1 MLTRIRKRSKE
12 IYFGD
17 IRAQLGAY
25 RRSKVSFGDLKTKSA
40 ANIVLKT
47 PSSARTQE
55 AREIKTYLS
64 LPSRTRRFL
73 YCYDADFFFF
83 LIKKSF
89 LRDEREKYLTGRIYA
104 RLPAGS
110 RAPEPA
116 FWWCWGGGKGDARGK
131 RRCRSPGV
139 RSGARARSL
148 PTSERPCWRPGR
160 RLPASKSAP
169 RSSPRRGA
177 LPSCCSHSA
186 GCFPESQT

>member
-83 LIKKSF
+83 FNKKV
-89 LRDEREKYLTGRIYA
+89 LPTGREGEIFNWPHLRA
-104 RLPAGS
+104 TPCWQQSSGAG
-110 RAPEPA
+110 
-116 FWWCWGGGKGDARGK
+116 FLVVLGGGKGDARGK

-160 RLPASKSAP
+160 RLPASTSAP

>member
-116 FWWCWGGGKGDARGK
+116 FWWCWGGE
-131 RRCRSPGV
+131 RRCPGE
-139 RSGARARSL
+139 AAL
-148 PTSERPCWRPGR
+148 QEP
-160 RLPASKSAP
+160 
-169 RSSPRRGA
+169 RGA
-177 LPSCCSHSA
+177 ERGA
-186 GCFPESQT
+186 GAEPAYL

>member
-25 RRSKVSFGDLKTKSA
+25 RRRKVSFGDLKTKSA

-47 PSSARTQE
+47 PSSTRKQE

-83 LIKKSF
+83 LIKKV
-89 LRDEREKYLTGRIYA
+89 LPTGREGEIFKWPHLRA
-104 RLPAGS
+104 TPCWQQSSGAGFLVVLGGE
-110 RAPEPA
+110 RRCPGEAALQEPRGAEQGAGAEPA
-116 FWWCWGGGKGDARGK
+116 Y
-131 RRCRSPGV
+131 
-139 RSGARARSL
+139 L
-148 PTSERPCWRPGR
+148 
-160 RLPASKSAP
+160 
-169 RSSPRRGA
+169 
-177 LPSCCSHSA
+177 
-186 GCFPESQT
+186 